1 MFSDSVMWGILG
13 GIISIADNGWFFAI
27 YYAMLLC
34 AYNFWI
40 DNNAIYA
47 PSSSGILK
55 YFCLGIFV
63 IFVMMECFMWF
74 RLTDSYYTRG
84 MSPDTFEYNTLFDD
98 KERLIYDSMHPYAV
112 FHTLVITCIFSFFIS
127 FVVAFFIIK
136 LSFFIHKKL
145 RKNSDEKLCDFHK
158 GKAIAFG
165 LFAFI
170 TMLPLMYLPLR
181 DIGRYLFSV
190 LLF

>member
-1 MFSDSVMWGILG
+1 MFSDSIVLGILG
-13 GIISIADNGWFFAI
+13 GIVNIVYIGWFFAI

-40 DNNAIYA
+40 DKNTIYA
-47 PSSSGILK
+47 PSSGIFK

-63 IFVMMECFMWF
+63 IFVVMECFMWF

-84 MSPDTFEYNTLFDD
+84 MFADNFEYNTLFDD

-112 FHTLVITCIFSFFIS
+112 FHSLVIIWIFNFFIS
-127 FVVAFFIIK
+127 FIVAFFVVK

-145 RKNSDEKLCDFHK
+145 RKNSDKISCNFHK

-165 LFAFI
+165 IFAFV
-170 TMLPLMYLPLR
+170 TMLPLMYLVSK
-181 DIGRYLFSV
+181 F
-190 LLF
+190 